1 MKSGMQISN
10 DYVLREILNEC
21 IIVPTGSEA
30 MRFQGVIAV
39 NETGAFLWK
48 YLQTHDAEEEELAKA
63 LCKEYDVEKS
73 QALQDVGEFLE
84 LLRKNGIIDPVE

>member
-48 YLQTHDAEEEELAKA
+48 YLQTHDAGEEELVEDI
-63 LCKEYDVEKS
+63 CKEYDVGKD
-73 QALQDVGEFLE
+73 QAVQDVGEFLE